1 MAPHKYIQYK
11 TYNRWQDYE
20 RLRIGFDRH
29 SVRIILNLENCML
42 PTRFSDRFPLLKIAE
57 YNIHTCKVLVP
68 IGGQCLFSDSWG
80 KDSEVWKKTLLSQIQ
95 LIPSIAAL
103 ISSLA
108 IDFYPD
114 LFRISRGKNSR
125 FVFNE
130 ENGAFFTLENSFRAE
145 KNRKNNSKL
154 ERKTFDLRW
163 SENQSPCCVSQ
174 VFWAYVL
181 TVNRC
186 KVELL

>member
-1 MAPHKYIQYK
+1 
-11 TYNRWQDYE
+11 
-20 RLRIGFDRH
+20 L
-29 SVRIILNLENCML
+29 S
-42 PTRFSDRFPLLKIAE
+42 
-57 YNIHTCKVLVP
+57 
-68 IGGQCLFSDSWG
+68 
-80 KDSEVWKKTLLSQIQ
+80 SQIQ

-103 ISSLA
+103 VLSLA

-114 LFRISRGKNSR
+114 VVRISRGKHLR

-145 KNRKNNSKL
+145 KKIEKNDPKL
-154 ERKTFDLRW
+154 QRETFDLRW

-174 VFWAYVL
+174 VFWAYVV

-186 KVELL
+186 KVKLL